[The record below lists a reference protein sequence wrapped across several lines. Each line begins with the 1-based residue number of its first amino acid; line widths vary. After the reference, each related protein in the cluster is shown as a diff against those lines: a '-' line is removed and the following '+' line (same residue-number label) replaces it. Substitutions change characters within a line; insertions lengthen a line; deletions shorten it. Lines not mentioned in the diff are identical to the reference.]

1 MRSSI
6 SLLMICLM
14 ASGPGIRAVQA
25 ADVTLSSLEAAWN
38 RSVPGRN
45 NEKTQALDTLGQAL
59 DQAADTP
66 ARERLLARAEL
77 DFHAWASTVTHWLA
91 DDGSGQ
97 ARWYLRA
104 GRYGLWSLSLTG
116 EQGQVWQDGV
126 WQPLTGDSLSALG
139 RALDMVRGERPPDLV
154 LLPLSVVPETVQQ
167 RVVQADGNI
176 RTLDTL
182 PGGFMPGW
190 SQSGLLD
197 DREGLTR
204 EVPVREGDRWLD
216 RIRAGGPVP
225 LDLNGGAALAW
236 RQQAPD
242 AWTRIRQGGLIGALI
257 LVMGA
262 IGGLYGGFCLVRLLL
277 TRSALST
284 PGHPMRQRLETLLQT
299 GTAASDWQ
307 VDTELGALA
316 RRLER
321 GTGLTRLFAGLSPM
335 LGLVGTVAGLV
346 VTFRAIQGSDLD
358 LALMSQ
364 GIARALVTTIMGI
377 LVAVPLMVLQALLQ
391 ALASDTVDQFA
402 ATLGDR
408 RGPQ

>member
-1 MRSSI
+1 MV
-6 SLLMICLM
+6 CLM
-14 ASGPGIRAVQA
+14 ASCLGVRAVQA
-25 ADVTLSSLEAAWN
+25 EDVSFSSLEAAWN
-38 RSVPGRN
+38 LSVPGRD
-45 NEKTQALDTLGQAL
+45 NERKKALETLGKAL
-59 DQAADTP
+59 EQAADTS

-77 DFHAWASTVTHWLA
+77 DFHAWASAVSLWLA
-91 DDGSGQ
+91 DDGTGQ

-116 EQGQVWQDGV
+116 EEGQVWQDGV
-126 WQPLTGDSLSALG
+126 WKPLDEDSVSTLG
-139 RALDMVRGERPPDLV
+139 RALDMVRGNRPPDLV
-154 LLPLSVVPETVQQ
+154 LLPLSMVPETVQQ
-167 RVVQADGNI
+167 RVVKPDGNI
-176 RTLDTL
+176 RTIDTL

-197 DREGLTR
+197 DSDGLIREF
-204 EVPVREGDRWLD
+204 PVREGDRWLD

-257 LVMGA
+257 LMMGA
-262 IGGLYGGFCLVRLLL
+262 IGGLYSGFCLVRLLL
-277 TRSALST
+277 TRRALSAL
-284 PGHPMRQRLETLLQT
+284 GHPMRQRLEALLQR

-346 VTFRAIQGSDLD
+346 VTFRAIQGGDLD

-402 ATLGDR
+402 ATLGDQ
-408 RGPQ
+408 RGPL